1 MRCTVCRRV
10 LRDGACF
17 DHGANEGNED
27 VRLRLVVDDDGA
39 TTAVLVNKEA
49 SLAAL
54 SMADDEMRAS
64 VEEHG
69 DLGFVQQ
76 VREHL
81 LGRAVSVRGRTIVDE
96 QGAMILAEGLNVE
109 SRDAQMRAT
118 ELRAQ
123 WGWS

>member
-1 MRCTVCRRV
+1 
-10 LRDGACF
+10 
-17 DHGANEGNED
+17 
-27 VRLRLVVDDDGA
+27 
-39 TTAVLVNKEA
+39 
-49 SLAAL
+49 
-54 SMADDEMRAS
+54 MRAS

-81 LGRAVSVRGRTIVDE
+81 LGRAVSVQGRTIVDE
-96 QGAMILAEGLNVE
+96 QGAMILAEGLSIE